1 MNANAKATPGGTPPD
16 PIPLA
21 AKVGAARVAPEDPTR
36 LRVTLDVEG
45 GSVDDHYEFHFEGTG
60 VGDIQVEVTDRLR
73 QLEIPLRV
81 GQVDAGDM
89 TEVLTSID
97 VGQIMALSRR
107 LPPIPPDST
116 VGILRISDGE
126 QEVSVPFMA
135 DEGQAETAG
144 FELPEELRRAVDTI
158 YEIGAK
164 QLEVTSVKP

>member
-1 MNANAKATPGGTPPD
+1 MNDNAKATPGGTPPD
-16 PIPLA
+16 PMPLA
-21 AKVGAARVAPEDPTR
+21 AKVGAARVAPKEPSR

-45 GSVDDHYEFHFEGTG
+45 GSVDDRYEFHFEGTG
-60 VGDIQVEVTDRLR
+60 AGDIQVGVKDLLR
-73 QLEIPLRV
+73 QLEIPTRV
-81 GQVDAGDM
+81 GHVEAGEM

-97 VGQIMALSRR
+97 IGQVIAVSRG

-135 DEGQAETAG
+135 DDGQAETAG
-144 FELPEELRRAVDTI
+144 FELPEDLRRAVNTI

-164 QLEVTSVKP
+164 QLEMKSVRR